1 MWPSLFAAAT
11 RYLPLCE
18 KTTGDVVNGEL
29 PVEKESFFAR
39 VFPSSATISPSPVET
54 KTVPSVPKAVPI
66 TSPPPGVFQDF
77 ADLSGPVRSII
88 QTAFGTPPHLPLVD
102 A

>member
-1 MWPSLFAAAT
+1 MWPSLLAAAT

-18 KTTGDVVNGEL
+18 KTTGEVVNGEL
-29 PVEKESFFAR
+29 PAEKESFFAR
-39 VFPSSATISPSPVET
+39 VLPSSVTISPSPVEA
-54 KTVPSVPKAVPI
+54 KTVPSVPKAIPA
-66 TSPPPGVFQDF
+66 TSPPLVVFHDF

-88 QTAFGTPPHLPLVD
+88 QTAFGAPPHLPLVE